1 MKKHEWRERSADG
14 EVQLFRAT
22 KHGGRWTLQT
32 KLKGD
37 EFWNR
42 HDPLTRE
49 DVLIIQTMAERK
61 YQRNRV
67 PYEDLESLKKWLEQD
82 EEKTQA
88 AKTKKRRPRGKKKP
102 SSDNA

>member
-1 MKKHEWRERSADG
+1 MKKHEWRERSPEG
-14 EVQLFRAT
+14 EIQLFRAT

-37 EFWNR
+37 NYWNR

-49 DVLIIQTMAERK
+49 DILIIRTMLERK

-67 PYEDLESLKKWLEQD
+67 PYEDLDNVNKWLEQD
-82 EEKTQA
+82 QLKKSKVKTMNGAHRDSNQD
-88 AKTKKRRPRGKKKP
+88 T
-102 SSDNA
+102 DN